1 MLAAVN
7 VRILTVCMLLYGQAH
22 ECHNC
27 HGCDYLAD
35 LHGMIMLLVN
45 PSNEYAI
52 PQGCKSQYA
61 DAHLSLIY
69 AFKSSADL
77 PVASISAVEIALT
90 VSACLHFSISLLINR
105 R

>member
-1 MLAAVN
+1 MN

-22 ECHNC
+22 ECHTF

-45 PSNEYAI
+45 PSNEYEI
-52 PQGCKSQYA
+52 PQGCKSQYG

-69 AFKSSADL
+69 AFESSGCF
-77 PVASISAVEIALT
+77 ISASSCTGESALA
-90 VSACLHFSISLLINR
+90 VSACLHYSVS
-105 R
+105 